1 MKNKRP
7 IPGAKRLRWRDVK
20 KLHAFHKVERFL
32 KARGLQLIVVMDKH
46 DVAVDAYIISLR

>member
-1 MKNKRP
+1 MKSKRP
-7 IPGAKRLRWRDVK
+7 IPGAKRLHWRDVK

-32 KARGLQLIVVMDKH
+32 KSRGLQLIVTMDKH